1 MTQTVFLRPFRK
13 ARSRF
18 KGVSFHQGRWRAAI
32 YIESRSTNLGVFD
45 TEEQAAWAY
54 DKAALLHFGAEAY
67 LNFRDA
73 GKRIEICPEEKLAR
87 IGTSTGEAFLVD
99 IEDAESVSKHYWR
112 PNKTIISTRID
123 GVDIALHEF
132 LLGKMQKP
140 NTFVNLNGD
149 RLDYRRSNLAIVP
162 RCLQAG
168 RHRKV
173 LRGGSSRFKGVSRM
187 ARARQYWQATISSKG
202 KRYILGQFHCEE
214 EAALAYDKAA
224 RQFFG
229 RYAAVNFPGEGEVG
243 CLAA

>member
-13 ARSRF
+13 AKSRF
-18 KGVSFHQGRWRAAI
+18 KGVSFRKGKWRAAI
-32 YIESRSTNLGVFD
+32 YIESRSTDLGLFE

-54 DKAALLHFGAEAY
+54 DKAALKHFGAQAY
-67 LNFRDA
+67 LNFRDG

-99 IEDAESVSKHYWR
+99 MEDAESVSKHYWH

-149 RLDYRRSNLAIVP
+149 RFDYRRANLTVVP

-168 RHRKV
+168 RHRKI
-173 LRGGSSRFKGVSRM
+173 LRTSSRFKGVRRM
-187 ARARQYWQATISSKG
+187 DRGHQYWQASISSKG
-202 KRYILGQFHCEE
+202 KRYILGQFNYEE

-229 RYAAVNFPGEGEVG
+229 RYAAVNFPGDGEVG

>member
-13 ARSRF
+13 AKSRF
-18 KGVSFHQGRWRAAI
+18 KGVSFRKGKWRAAI
-32 YIESRSTNLGVFD
+32 YIESRSTDLGPFE

-54 DKAALLHFGAEAY
+54 DKAALLHFGAQAY

-73 GKRIEICPEEKLAR
+73 GKRVEICPEEKLAR
-87 IGTSTGEAFLVD
+87 IGMATGEAFLVD
-99 IEDAESVSKHYWR
+99 MEDAESVSKHYWH
-112 PNKTIISTRID
+112 PNKTIIKARID

-149 RLDYRRSNLAIVP
+149 RLDYRRVNLTVVP

-173 LRGGSSRFKGVSRM
+173 LRGGSSRFKGVTRID
-187 ARARQYWQATISSKG
+187 RARQYWQATISSRG
-202 KRYILGQFHCEE
+202 KRHVLGHFDCEE

-229 RYAAVNFPGEGEVG
+229 RYAAVNFPGDGEVG